1 MKEEGKR
8 GGGGMGD
15 DVQRSILMM
24 GSWECISRSPVFFPL
39 QLLNSA
45 ILSLFLSF
53 LDSFLPSFQSQIKS
67 YSSNKVFEN
76 PCLRLCRCCM
86 YVCMCV
92 CMLTWSRCL
101 NFVCEKCSD
110 FTIHPSP
117 LPQSSSS
124 QSFMRELFSL
134 AYIITSPLPCNYC
147 LVGYM

>member
-53 LDSFLPSFQSQIKS
+53 LDSFLPAFQSQIKS
-67 YSSNKVFEN
+67 YSSNKSFRESLLAVVS
-76 PCLRLCRCCM
+76 LLYVCM
-86 YVCMCV
+86 YVCV
-92 CMLTWSRCL
+92 YA
-101 NFVCEKCSD
+101 
-110 FTIHPSP
+110 H
-117 LPQSSSS
+117 
-124 QSFMRELFSL
+124 
-134 AYIITSPLPCNYC
+134 
-147 LVGYM
+147 LVTMP